1 MKRKPL
7 HILHYAL
14 ALLVLITLSTAVYA
28 QEVREEPPPE
38 TPELTEEAT
47 PGEEAAAEVPM
58 TADDA
63 APESESIF
71 AVIYKGGLT
80 MLGLAIVSTIIVAFG
95 LERYFYFR
103 RAKLEVKGFYEDLTE
118 ALQQGGIPAAHTM
131 LNERDTLIANVLRES
146 LVENHGER
154 GEKAARQL
162 QGDIQTASNLAIGRL
177 ERGLGLLAN
186 LGNLAPLLGFFGT
199 VVGMR
204 VSFLQF
210 VEKAAPT
217 AQDLAGGVEEALIT
231 TAAGLL
237 VAIPTYLVYQLFLYR
252 IDEFTLELE
261 RSAGALVRAV
271 ARQRNPEGVRTEGVA
286 A

>member
-1 MKRKPL
+1 MKRKLPT
-7 HILHYAL
+7 ILHYTTTL
-14 ALLVLITLSTAVYA
+14 FVVLLLNAGAYA
-28 QEVREEPPPE
+28 QDSAPPE
-38 TPELTEEAT
+38 PTAPDALEQTNDANAETALVDETPAT
-47 PGEEAAAEVPM
+47 K
-58 TADDA
+58 
-63 APESESIF
+63 SESIF

-80 MLGLAIVSTIIVAFG
+80 MLGLAIVSTIIAAFA

-103 RAKLEVKGFYEDLTE
+103 RAKLEVKGFYDDLVE
-118 ALQQGGIPAAHTM
+118 SLHQGGLPAAHTM
-131 LNERDTLIANVLRES
+131 LNERDTLIANVLREA
-146 LVENHGER
+146 VQENAGAR
-154 GEKAARQL
+154 GDEAARQL
-162 QGDIQTASNLAIGRL
+162 QGDIQTGANLTIGRL

-252 IDEFTLELE
+252 IDQFTLELE
-261 RSAGALVRAV
+261 RSAGALVRSV
-271 ARQRNPEGVRTEGVA
+271 ARRHSPEHVQAEGA
-286 A
+286 AA